1 MTTTEIK
8 KQATELKRQYYK
20 EYRAKNK
27 ERINKKYKEWRE
39 NNKDKVKEYNRNYWN
54 KKALEVATDDRA

>member
-20 EYRAKNK
+20 EYREKTTK
-27 ERINKKYKEWRE
+27 TK
-39 NNKDKVKEYNRNYWN
+39 
-54 KKALEVATDDRA
+54 